1 MTRFTP
7 WMLAPLVSLAVLSCA
22 GKSGNKPQASG
33 GYKPLSQRIN
43 ETGGYKQDAEGNWVP
58 RSNKRSPY
66 DNVGRSPYFKGTR
79 TEKQLKPGEYQKK
92 SWWGNRDF
100 RIGEYQGN
108 TDGSRFQK
116 SSSMQGSS
124 ARESNNAANLPGDY
138 ATNSYATS
146 AAREAAQR
154 GITTTSDAETD
165 VRRRVYQQPEVI
177 NWREQRPIT
186 RGETKSLL
194 GR

>member
-1 MTRFTP
+1 MTRIRQGL
-7 WMLAPLVSLAVLSCA
+7 LAPLVSLAVVSCA
-22 GKSGNKPQASG
+22 EKSGGDPQPSG
-33 GYKPLSQRIN
+33 GHKPLSQRIH
-43 ETGGYKQDAEGNWVP
+43 ETGGYKQDAEGNWMP

-66 DNVGRSPYFKGTR
+66 DNVGRSPYFKDTR

-100 RIGEYQGN
+100 QVSPYQGN

-116 SSSMQGSS
+116 PSSMQGGP
-124 ARESNNAANLPGDY
+124 ALESKDVANMPGDY
-138 ATNSYATS
+138 ATAGYATS
-146 AAREAAQR
+146 AAREAAVR
-154 GITTTSDAETD
+154 GITTTSDAETN

-186 RGETKSLL
+186 REQTKSLL